1 VTRQGERRAD
11 SCYGWN
17 RSSAPPCGAGGKSRR
32 VASNGASG
40 RFELDWRLGAFAAR
54 SCCDVTVFMWL
65 QSATPPKKRGPPA
78 TGKGEPILVRL
89 QPASSGSIAK
99 TALRAE
105 QNEFFLDAGATNLN

>member
-32 VASNGASG
+32 VAINGASG

-54 SCCDVTVFMWL
+54 SCCDVTVFMGR
-65 QSATPPKKRGPPA
+65 QSEAPPKKRGPPA
-78 TGKGEPILVRL
+78 TGKGEPILVRT
-89 QPASSGSIAK
+89 ASLERR
-99 TALRAE
+99 LRAE
-105 QNEFFLDAGATNLN
+105 QNEFFLDAGATNRVAL

>member
-1 VTRQGERRAD
+1 MLWLESVIGTALWCWWQVPARRA
-11 SCYGWN
+11 
-17 RSSAPPCGAGGKSRR
+17 
-32 VASNGASG
+32 NGASG

-54 SCCDVTVFMWL
+54 SCCDVTVFMGR
-65 QSATPPKKRGPPA
+65 QSKTPPKKRGPPA

-105 QNEFFLDAGATNLN
+105 QNEFFLDAGATNLEN